1 MALAINDI
9 TTGHTPITKNA
20 VSRGRTL
27 ENLPKI
33 VKELQ
38 RRKLFDGPY
47 GTVDDLKRRVSR
59 ISNALKVRP
68 IIGSG
73 IPAKTKLLPTG
84 GPPKIKSAIPSV
96 KGSLETVTPQLRDTA
111 LALADSKSEKSQ
123 LAQYIDRKYRKVIAP
138 KIIPPKQFGTTIFDP
153 NSSEN
158 SQNTY
163 LFRGVTTHEKAK
175 NVQGLGFGGGYQPGA
190 VHASPDLHSAK
201 DYGETLPGGKLTAIY
216 EANPKGQNYTAD
228 WGIEQNLS
236 MGPKESGVTPPLFAR
251 NKQDIA
257 NIRTKAPPN
266 AGNLFYETLVT
277 PKHNKL
283 IGFGIPNADQTVGMI
298 PANDEKGVS
307 SLIRNLLHKRR
318 NSKMT
323 VADTFPSLVPSVKK
337 VTTQKPKHKFDYKIL
352 EDIES
357 KHQLGNPELISQ
369 LAQDRVTNFVDIP
382 SAYVPNWLKQPWATL
397 KASEL
402 TQ

>member
-1 MALAINDI
+1 
-9 TTGHTPITKNA
+9 
-20 VSRGRTL
+20 
-27 ENLPKI
+27 
-33 VKELQ
+33 
-38 RRKLFDGPY
+38 
-47 GTVDDLKRRVSR
+47 
-59 ISNALKVRP
+59 
-68 IIGSG
+68 
-73 IPAKTKLLPTG
+73 
-84 GPPKIKSAIPSV
+84 
-96 KGSLETVTPQLRDTA
+96 
-111 LALADSKSEKSQ
+111 
-123 LAQYIDRKYRKVIAP
+123 
-138 KIIPPKQFGTTIFDP
+138 
-153 NSSEN
+153 
-158 SQNTY
+158 
-163 LFRGVTTHEKAK
+163 
-175 NVQGLGFGGGYQPGA
+175 
-190 VHASPDLHSAK
+190 
-201 DYGETLPGGKLTAIY
+201 
-216 EANPKGQNYTAD
+216 
-228 WGIEQNLS
+228 